1 MHRIAPG
8 RSAKVIDGDR
18 ACDAAGAVA
27 DRARIQHWAARFA
40 ILADPGR
47 LAILLA
53 VRHAGPISVSDLAAG
68 VGMNDTAVSQA
79 LRILRYH
86 AVVSPHRDGRVIRY
100 TLSDSSI
107 VDLLDGVHP
116 APALAHNGIAHPD
129 GFDEEAHPSAPVP
142 PTG

>member
-1 MHRIAPG
+1 MHRIAPA
-8 RSAKVIDGDR
+8 RPAKVIDGDR

-27 DRARIQHWAARFA
+27 DRGRIQHWAARFA

-47 LAILLA
+47 LAIMIA
-53 VRHAGPISVSDLAAG
+53 VRHAGPISVSGPAAG

-86 AVVSPHRDGRVIRY
+86 AVVSPHRDGRVICY
-100 TLSDSSI
+100 TLSDNSI

-116 APALAHNGIAHPD
+116 APVLAHNGTVHPD
-129 GFDEEAHPSAPVP
+129 SSEEKPHPPAPA
-142 PTG
+142 TG